1 MQKNLFKRVVTF
13 ACVITLALIMLGAWV
28 RLTDAGLGCP
38 DWPGCYGKLT
48 PHHAAEHIADA
59 VAEQGG
65 EHGPV
70 SMGKAWRE
78 MIHRYLASFLG
89 LVIVIIAAIGY
100 VKRKQLAQPLVLP
113 FALVGVVIMQ
123 GMFGKWTVTQDL
135 MPIIVTTH
143 LMGGMLTLGL
153 LIWLWNRQQVKPR
166 YIDSEPM
173 GLIRPFAM
181 VGFVLI
187 IVQILLGGWTST
199 NYAALACSQLP
210 TCKNGLW
217 WPSTDFSKGFELF
230 RHLGKTSSGDGI
242 TIEALTAI
250 HLSHRIM
257 AIVVFVFIAW
267 LAMRVAKSGERGL
280 GRLLALAL
288 IAQVIFGLS
297 NVWFSLPLPV
307 AVLHNGGAAVL
318 VALMVTLNYR
328 CYHARRMV

>member
-1 MQKNLFKRVVTF
+1 MFKRVITF
-13 ACVITLALIMLGAWV
+13 ACVITLALVMLGAWV

-48 PHHAAEHIADA
+48 PHHAANDIAGA

-89 LVIVIIAAIGY
+89 LVIVAIAALAFSQ
-100 VKRKQLAQPLVLP
+100 RKKLSQPLLLP
-113 FALVGVVIMQ
+113 FALVAVVIMQ

-143 LMGGMLTLGL
+143 LAGGMLTFGL
-153 LIWLWNRQQVKPR
+153 LIWLWNRQQSGAR
-166 YIDSEPM
+166 YIDPEPM
-173 GLIRPFAM
+173 ALIRPFALI
-181 VGFVLI
+181 GFGLI
-187 IVQILLGGWTST
+187 VTQILLGGWTST
-199 NYAALACSQLP
+199 NYAALACSELP
-210 TCKNGLW
+210 TCKNGQW
-217 WPSTDFSKGFELF
+217 WPDTDFPKGFELM
-230 RHLGKTSSGDGI
+230 RHLGKTSAGEGI
-242 TIEALTAI
+242 TIDALTAI

-257 AIVVFVFIAW
+257 AIVVFVYVAW
-267 LAMRVAKSGERGL
+267 LSMRVAKSGERKL
-280 GRLLALAL
+280 GRWLALAL

-318 VALMVTLNYR
+318 VALFVTLNYR
-328 CYHARRMV
+328 SYHARRMV